1 MNIHLGQAGTILVTI
16 AVVSIS
22 SSWATV
28 SGANKQAIAIDPKVA
43 ALVKQAS
50 SEAKVHQYDAA
61 VRRLS
66 AALQM
71 KPETKAAAAIYSWR
85 ADAFIH
91 KGDFNKAMSD
101 ASESIRL
108 NPRDYRGYLE
118 RGLVYRRTGSF
129 DKAISD
135 YDTTIHLNPN
145 FARAY
150 YDRAIVYAL
159 KGDYNQAIRDNTE
172 AIRLNSNDADYSDF
186 YYNQALAYQGIG
198 NLDKAMAD
206 YNEAIRHAPK
216 EFNNYCGRAS
226 AFEDM
231 GQLDKASADYDQVT
245 QLNPR
250 NTADYRFRG
259 SANFAKGNYKAA
271 ALDFEKAVQLSPGDY
286 DALHS
291 LAWFQAT
298 CPEDSLRN
306 GKEALEKSKR
316 ACELSRWQSAD
327 VVDTLAAA
335 YAELGDF
342 DDVVKYETQAINMKG
357 VYAFKRKRMQERLD
371 LYRQHK
377 PYRKVSKLK
386 TR

>member
-1 MNIHLGQAGTILVTI
+1 LPELFPCVPYRNNPEHRLVEQMNIHLGQAGTILVTI

-118 RGLVYRRTGSF
+118 RGLVYRRTGSL
-129 DKAISD
+129 DKAIRD
-135 YDTTIHLNPN
+135 YYTTIHLNPN

-150 YDRAIVYAL
+150 YDRAIVYSL
-159 KGDYNQAIRDNTE
+159 KSDYNQAIRDNTE
-172 AIRLNSNDADYSDF
+172 AIR
-186 YYNQALAYQGIG
+186 
-198 NLDKAMAD
+198 
-206 YNEAIRHAPK
+206 HAPK
-216 EFNNYCGRAS
+216 EFNNYLGRAS

-298 CPEDSLRN
+298 CQEDSLRN

-342 DDVVKYETQAINMKG
+342 DDAVKYETQAINMKG

-377 PYRKVSKLK
+377 PYRKECKLK

>member
-1 MNIHLGQAGTILVTI
+1 
-16 AVVSIS
+16 
-22 SSWATV
+22 
-28 SGANKQAIAIDPKVA
+28 
-43 ALVKQAS
+43 
-50 SEAKVHQYDAA
+50 
-61 VRRLS
+61 
-66 AALQM
+66 
-71 KPETKAAAAIYSWR
+71 
-85 ADAFIH
+85 
-91 KGDFNKAMSD
+91 MSD

-118 RGLVYRRTGSF
+118 RGLVYRRTGSL
-129 DKAISD
+129 DKAIRD

-150 YDRAIVYAL
+150 YDRAIVYSL
-159 KGDYNQAIRDNTE
+159 KSDYNQAIRDNTE
-172 AIRLNSNDADYSDF
+172 AIR
-186 YYNQALAYQGIG
+186 
-198 NLDKAMAD
+198 
-206 YNEAIRHAPK
+206 HAPK
-216 EFNNYCGRAS
+216 EFNNYLGRAS

-298 CPEDSLRN
+298 CQEDSLRN

-342 DDVVKYETQAINMKG
+342 DDAVKYETQAINMKG

-377 PYRKVSKLK
+377 PYRKECKLK